1 MRRTE
6 DRRQIMSTHSAI
18 ISVGSNIGDK
28 EANCRRGIEGL
39 LEPGKASLV
48 KASRFYRTSPVDYL
62 DQDWFV
68 NAAVQIETHLEPLDL
83 LAFLQTIQQQAGR
96 KKGGIRF
103 GPRVLDLDIIFY
115 DHVVIETEELIIPH
129 PRMHRRRFVLE
140 PICDIDSQFIHPILK
155 KNIQFLLNDLE
166 PGTQQLELF
175 TCEY

>member
-1 MRRTE
+1 MASHTVF
-6 DRRQIMSTHSAI
+6 
-18 ISVGSNIGDK
+18 ISVGSNLGDK
-28 EANCRRGIEGL
+28 LNNCKKGIDALTRSGAARVVTRS
-39 LEPGKASLV
+39 P
-48 KASRFYRTSPVDYL
+48 FYKTDPVDYKQ
-62 DQDWFV
+62 QDWFV
-68 NAAVQIETHLEPLDL
+68 NAAFKLETRLAPLEL
-83 LAFLQTIQQQAGR
+83 LHELKAIQRQAGR
-96 KKGGIRF
+96 TRDPIRF
-103 GPRVLDLDIIFY
+103 GPRILDLDIIFY